1 MNKSLKNSLNE
12 TLKSEATYIMRT
24 NEDISVKI
32 DRMNEVINM
41 QKIIENYDELEPIL
55 KKFFDEKALKGKWN
69 NKER

>member
-24 NEDISVKI
+24 DEDILIKI

-41 QKIIENYDELEPIL
+41 QKIIENYEELQPVL
-55 KKFFDEKALKGKWN
+55 KKFFDEKALKDKWE
-69 NKER
+69 ER